1 MRLPI
6 WAPFFCLFLRVFDRA
21 LTRLVA
27 LARSESYGSEFGM
40 LLIFCFTCLL
50 WVALFRVFSCCLL
63 AFCSCPRS
71 VACGATF
78 CGPGCG

>member
-27 LARSESYGSEFGM
+27 LARSESYGSESGM
-40 LLIFCFTCLL
+40 LLIFLFHMLVVGRVVSRAFLL
-50 WVALFRVFSCCLL
+50 SVSALFMP
-63 AFCSCPRS
+63 A
-71 VACGATF
+71 
-78 CGPGCG
+78 